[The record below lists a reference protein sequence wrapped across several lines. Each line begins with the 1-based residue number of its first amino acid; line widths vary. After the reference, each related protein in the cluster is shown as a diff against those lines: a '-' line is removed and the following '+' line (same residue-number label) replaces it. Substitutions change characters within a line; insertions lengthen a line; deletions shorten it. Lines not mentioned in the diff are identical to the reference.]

1 MDMIIHPEVLSVYC
15 CLFCL
20 GLQGL
25 AKGLELSSVE
35 NKDDLWILD
44 RFFIIF
50 QSPLRQPGE
59 RFQFCVWQKADR
71 FLFNLML

>member
-1 MDMIIHPEVLSVYC
+1 MYPPPDMIIHPEVLSIYC

-20 GLQGL
+20 GLQEL

-50 QSPLRQPGE
+50 QSSQGKISVSRVAESGQVL
-59 RFQFCVWQKADR
+59 V
-71 FLFNLML
+71 